1 MSDDENKQNETMNK
15 KEEDK
20 EIIEETKSEEDE
32 NIPQDE
38 SHDDHGEV
46 IESLQKD
53 LEMTNAS
60 LKKAL
65 ADYQNYKRRVEEE
78 KNDISLITNSIL
90 LRLLLDVLDDF
101 ELLVKNIPSEL
112 KDDQWKEGLTLIFDK
127 LKDVVFS
134 QHVELL
140 EVKVGDLYNPAT
152 QEVIGTITG
161 ENANSISQVVR
172 NGYKIGD
179 KIIRPARV
187 IVVKN

>member
-1 MSDDENKQNETMNK
+1 MSDDENKQNETVNK

-20 EIIEETKSEEDE
+20 EIIEETKSEEIE

-38 SHDDHGEV
+38 NHDDHGEV
-46 IESLQKD
+46 VESLQKD

-78 KNDISLITNSIL
+78 KKDISLITNSIL

-101 ELLVKNIPSEL
+101 ELLVKNVPSEL